1 MEVEFSSH
9 FLDQAKK
16 LTQKEK
22 EVLAEKVELFRKNPR
37 DPRLKT
43 HALTGKLKGSFSFSV
58 TYSKRAIFVLS
69 GNTAIFAE
77 MGTHDHVYR

>member
-1 MEVEFSSH
+1 MMEVEFSSH

-43 HALTGKLKGSFSFSV
+43 HALTGKLK
-58 TYSKRAIFVLS
+58 
-69 GNTAIFAE
+69 
-77 MGTHDHVYR
+77 